1 MPRRLARL
9 GLGLSLI
16 RMAVKANGKGGQGG
30 ASQAQPDTRR
40 CQRSPR
46 TCSYTAA
53 GYTLGSARR
62 VREGVCSVLACTD
75 PHSRTRG
82 HQRLGMSPWRPDQST
97 PQRRAASQLAHALW
111 WGPRSVLALSPEKSP
126 LWGYFRTDK
135 KPKK

>member
-16 RMAVKANGKGGQGG
+16 RMAVKANGTGGQGG
-30 ASQAQPDTRR
+30 VSQAQPDTRR
-40 CQRSPR
+40 CQRSPC

-75 PHSRTRG
+75 PQSRTRG

-97 PQRRAASQLAHALW
+97 APEACSVPACTRSLVGPKVRACAF
-111 WGPRSVLALSPEKSP
+111 PR
-126 LWGYFRTDK
+126 K
-135 KPKK
+135 KPFMGLF